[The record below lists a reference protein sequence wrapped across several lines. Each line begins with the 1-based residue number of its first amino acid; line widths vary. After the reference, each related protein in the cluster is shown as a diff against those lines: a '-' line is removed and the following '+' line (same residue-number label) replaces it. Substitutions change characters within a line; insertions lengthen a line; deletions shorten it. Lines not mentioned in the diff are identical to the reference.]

1 VPADEERLSFVAGGI
16 FDQGEVQPFEA
27 LRTSTLAR
35 EGSPLDSEHPQRVEG
50 VVILLVGPRRELS
63 GQAMTAVER
72 AGANE
77 GLYAAASILT

>member
-35 EGSPLDSEHPQRVEG
+35 EGSPSTPSTHNALKVWSFSWLAPDG
-50 VVILLVGPRRELS
+50 
-63 GQAMTAVER
+63 
-72 AGANE
+72 N
-77 GLYAAASILT
+77 